1 MAHWWSIYSRSEDD
15 DGDADDTNVNGG
27 GDVALLCTVL
37 SASQDC
43 HSNGALTPESDSTVS
58 EAATEV
64 DHNTSFKA
72 AHIMQTMWA
81 RWSSAVQA
89 GGFNGVVT
97 QWQSQGVTGF
107 TGSQC
112 KDSQFHSFTVQT
124 TSRVPQCTQVHI
136 SQLSGINFRCAF
148 IYNWIALLGKALKD
162 AMSVGRIWRDMRK
175 PMMFFFLPE
184 DQL

>member
-1 MAHWWSIYSRSEDD
+1 MIYLQSFRRWWRWCWWYQCQWGRWRGTVMHGFVSISR
-15 DGDADDTNVNGG
+15 
-27 GDVALLCTVL
+27 L
-37 SASQDC
+37 SLQC
-43 HSNGALTPESDSTVS
+43 NGALTPPESDSTVS

-81 RWSSAVQA
+81 RWSSAVHA

>member
-72 AHIMQTMWA
+72 AHIMKTMWA
-81 RWSSAVQA
+81 RWSSAVQEA
-89 GGFNGVVT
+89 STEWWHSDKAKVWRALQVH
-97 QWQSQGVTGF
+97 SARIHSF
-107 TGSQC
+107 TASQC
-112 KDSQFHSFTVQT
+112 KQPQEFHS
-124 TSRVPQCTQVHI
+124 
-136 SQLSGINFRCAF
+136 
-148 IYNWIALLGKALKD
+148 ALK
-162 AMSVGRIWRDMRK
+162 STIHSY
-175 PMMFFFLPE
+175 LE
-184 DQL
+184 